1 MRRKLKASRFA
12 WILCGAVA
20 IATVAGISSKLANG
34 AWQDSWL
41 ALAESLLFRVLPLEF
56 AVVTA
61 LFLARRPG
69 NTVGWLMPATASVA
83 LLALVESAGADY
95 DDLREKE

>member
-1 MRRKLKASRFA
+1 MASWLA

-20 IATVAGISSKLANG
+20 IAAISGISSELANG
-34 AWQDSWL
+34 AGQDSWF
-41 ALAESLLFRVLPLEF
+41 AFAESVLFRVLPLEF

-61 LFLARRPG
+61 LILARRPG
-69 NTVGWLMPATASVA
+69 NTVGWQRQWPASVG

-95 DDLREKE
+95 DDLREGK